1 MLVRAVTG
9 IALTPLAAAMT
20 AGKSV
25 MLLRACTL
33 ALALSLVGCATPGP
47 DHQPL
52 VQTPAKVLGLG
63 DTSTALVSTQWWQ
76 SFGDAELDQLI
87 TQALAGHPTLAV
99 ARARVA
105 RMLALADVNQSTRFP
120 QVSVG
125 ADVTRQRYTANGL
138 YPPPLAGNVYNSGT
152 AQLGVA
158 WAPDLFG
165 QHTAEIASAL
175 NQTQAAQADAQ
186 AAAVSLAAQV
196 CRAYITLARLVA
208 QRHVAQQTLAQREK
222 FSTLATERV
231 KAGLDTQLELQ
242 QAEVALAQARGQA
255 EMLDEQINLVR
266 HQLAAL
272 TGQGVATYAALN
284 PDLTRLQL
292 EDMPLTL
299 GTDLLGRRADVVAA
313 RWRVEAAVQDVQA
326 ARTQFYPNINIS
338 AFAGVSAIGTGK
350 LFESSSGQAG
360 ISPAIRLPLFDGGR
374 LRAQLKGRQGDLDIA
389 IASYNGVVLDAV
401 KEASDAVSSSQSL
414 QRQQQDEG
422 KALASAQAAYD
433 IHVARYSAG
442 LINQLA
448 VLNAESQWFAQ
459 RRSAIDLR
467 ARELDN
473 RVALMKSLGG
483 GWRDAR

>member
-1 MLVRAVTG
+1 MIGTARMPVAAV
-9 IALTPLAAAMT
+9 MT

-25 MLLRACTL
+25 MLWRVSTL
-33 ALALSLVGCATPGP
+33 ALALSLAGCVTQGP
-47 DHQPL
+47 DHTPL
-52 VQTPAKVLGLG
+52 AQTQAKATGLS
-63 DTSTALVSTQWWQ
+63 DASTALVPTQWWQ
-76 SFGDAELDQLI
+76 SFGDAELDQVI
-87 TQALAGHPTLAV
+87 TQALAGQPTLAV
-99 ARARVA
+99 ARARVT
-105 RMLALADVNQSTRFP
+105 RMLALADVNQSTTFP

-152 AQLGVA
+152 TQLGVA

-175 NQTQAAQADAQ
+175 NQAQAAQADAH

-196 CRAYITLARLVA
+196 CRGYITLARLVA
-208 QRHVAQQTLAQREK
+208 QRDVAQYALAQRQK
-222 FSTLATERV
+222 FSTLTTERV

-255 EMLDEQINLVR
+255 EMLNEQINVVR

-272 TGQGVATYAALN
+272 AGQGVDAYAGLN
-284 PDLTRLQL
+284 PDLTRLRL
-292 EDMPLTL
+292 EDMPLAL

-313 RWRVEAAVQDVQA
+313 RWRVEAAVQDVQS
-326 ARTQFYPNINIS
+326 ARMQFYPNINIS
-338 AFAGVSAIGTGK
+338 AFAGVSAIGAGK
-350 LFESSSGQAG
+350 LFESGSGQAG

-389 IASYNGVVLDAV
+389 IASYNGMVLDAV
-401 KEASDAVSSSQSL
+401 KEASDAISSSQSL

-422 KALASAQAAYD
+422 KALASAQAVYD

-442 LINQLA
+442 LTNQLA
-448 VLNAESQWFAQ
+448 VLNVESQWLAQ
-459 RRSAIDLR
+459 RRSSIDLR